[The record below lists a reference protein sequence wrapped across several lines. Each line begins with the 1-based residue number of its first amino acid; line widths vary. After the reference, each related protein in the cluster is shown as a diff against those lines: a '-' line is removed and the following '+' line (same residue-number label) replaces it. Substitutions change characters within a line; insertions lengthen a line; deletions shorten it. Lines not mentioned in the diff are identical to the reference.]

1 MKKLPL
7 IVAGLCLVF
16 NLQAQSDHD
25 TKPQNQDTKTTSWYT
40 SNDTEGYIKIEES
53 TVDNKTVLTTEVVAK
68 FDDEQLNFTLV
79 STNDDKKLLFPSRF
93 KFTGTI
99 DSEIKPVT
107 FTGTRIKTVKNGV
120 SFWNFQGDFVD
131 QLEKDPDIQKFA
143 FAKYN
148 ATLKIPERTVPSFNL
163 WSIIPNLEFS
173 RKGTFIFNSLDE
185 TKLYV
190 NMNQTVNYLGLEEI
204 SVQGVTTKTH
214 KFVHQGKG
222 IKKSY
227 FWVSDDH
234 QLLQIKLDDKFTFS
248 KSTEKQALQ
257 SIEIKTASVTPTIE

>member
-7 IVAGLCLVF
+7 LVGLCLV
-16 NLQAQSDHD
+16 LSVHAQSDD
-25 TKPQNQDTKTTSWYT
+25 IAVQNEVKNVTWFT
-40 SNDTEGYIKIEES
+40 SNDTKGFIKIQES
-53 TVDNKTVLTTEVVAK
+53 SVDNSTILSTQVEAK
-68 FDDEQLNFTLV
+68 FDDENLNFTLV
-79 STNDDKKLLFPSRF
+79 STNDDKKLLFPTLF

-120 SFWNFQGDFVD
+120 SYWNFKGDFVD
-131 QLEKDPDIQKFA
+131 QLETDPDIQKFT

-163 WSIIPNLEFS
+163 WAIIPNLEFS

-190 NMNQTVNYLGLEEI
+190 NMNQTVNYLGTDEI
-204 SVQGVTTKTH
+204 DVNGVNTKTH
-214 KFVHQGKG
+214 KFVHQGKK

-227 FWVSDDH
+227 FWVSETRE
-234 QLLQIKLDDKFTFS
+234 LLQVKLDDKYTFT
-248 KSTEKQALQ
+248 KSTKQKALQ
-257 SIEIKTASVTPTIE
+257 SRELTTASVSPKEE